1 MFAPF
6 TEIEPGEFKR
16 VTEDTY
22 LGYVYGTRTALKSML
37 PRDSGTIVQVGS
49 ALGDRSIPL
58 RSAYCDAK
66 HAVNGFTSSVRTEL
80 LHAKSRVHITVV
92 QMPAVNTPQF

>member
-16 VTEDTY
+16 VTEVTY

-58 RSAYCDAK
+58 QSAYCDAK
-66 HAVNGFTSSVRTEL
+66 HAVNGFCCPDADRQHT
-80 LHAKSRVHITVV
+80 
-92 QMPAVNTPQF
+92 AVLSWSAHSGRW